1 MNIQYFI
8 FAIIITLLLFLIA
21 MWIQKTTKIFIWN
34 YIAGFSAMISYLFLD
49 VATNYIDL
57 HYKVLKIQNPD
68 ALLWFLST
76 NKIWIII
83 VIYFIFLILFY
94 KSRLFEIQ
102 VQWVLKKFFWYLFL
116 PFLTVINLLFT
127 MLLLINWPIV
137 LTYDGYVKAINSF
150 HITNYF
156 LLNFFNLIPFII
168 IFVPIFVLI
177 IFLEVHIKL
186 PVLKKKTKKE
196 PIENHEHIEEE
207 WEW

>member
-8 FAIIITLLLFLIA
+8 FAIIITLILFLVA

-49 VATNYIDL
+49 VTTNYIDL
-57 HYKVLKIQNPD
+57 HYKTLKIQNPD
-68 ALLWFLST
+68 ALLWFLTT

-102 VQWVLKKFFWYLFL
+102 VQWFLKKFFWYLFL

-127 MLLLINWPIV
+127 MLLLINWPTV
-137 LTYDGYVKAINSF
+137 LTYDGYVKAVNNF
-150 HITNYF
+150 HITNYL

-177 IFLEVHIKL
+177 IFLEIHIKL
-186 PVLKKKTKKE
+186 PVLKKKPKEWKKE
-196 PIENHEHIEEE
+196 EENVEHTGD
-207 WEW
+207 

>member
-8 FAIIITLLLFLIA
+8 FAIIITLILFLIA

-34 YIAGFSAMISYLFLD
+34 YIAWFSAMISYLFLD

-57 HYKVLKIQNPD
+57 HYKSLKIQNPD
-68 ALLWFLST
+68 ALLWFLSA

-102 VQWVLKKFFWYLFL
+102 VQWFLKKFFWYLFL

-127 MLLLINWPIV
+127 MLLLINGPTV
-137 LTYDGYVKAINSF
+137 LTYDGYTKAVDSF

-156 LLNFFNLIPFII
+156 LLNFFNFIPFII

-177 IFLEVHIKL
+177 IFLEIHIKL
-186 PVLKKKTKKE
+186 PVLKRKPKE
-196 PIENHEHIEEE
+196 DKIEENHIEHVEE
-207 WEW
+207 